1 MTEYIVIEEQVV
13 YVVTT
18 ETSIDV
24 VVQPQTTQAVTQPG
38 APALAIKE
46 LDGTPAIYPLLELRV
61 TNGTLADLGGGVAS
75 LTTGGGGGGSDAY
88 YRHVQSVAAAV
99 WTVIHNL
106 GKFPSV
112 SVVDSTGTTVYG
124 TVHYD
129 STSQVTLSFSGAFG
143 GEAYFS

>member
-13 YVVTT
+13 YAVTT
-18 ETSIDV
+18 ETSVDV
-24 VVQPQTTQAVTQPG
+24 VVQPQTTQLTVQPG

-46 LDGTPAIYPLLELRV
+46 LDGAPAIYPLLELRV
-61 TNGTLADLGGGVAS
+61 TNGTLTDLGGGVAS

-99 WTVIHNL
+99 WTVVHNL

-124 TVHYD
+124 NVHYD

>member
-13 YVVTT
+13 YAVTT
-18 ETSIDV
+18 ETSVDV
-24 VVQPQTTQAVTQPG
+24 VVQPQTTQAVIQPG

-46 LDGTPAIYPLLELRV
+46 IDGAPAMYPLLELRV
-61 TNGTLADLGGGVAS
+61 PNGTLTDLGGGVAVLDTAS
-75 LTTGGGGGGSDAY
+75 GSDAY

-99 WTVIHNL
+99 WTVVHNL

-124 TVHYD
+124 TIRYD